1 MGAIGVIVVLF
12 CRLVDLKNL
21 SAQTIEA
28 MMQWVPPAGLEV
40 EASIV

>member
-1 MGAIGVIVVLF
+1 
-12 CRLVDLKNL
+12 VDLKNL